1 MKVSNIRSEKSGRAV
16 ANQYVIVDGTNTTFQ
31 SYETT
36 ICCIHHG
43 SAFMTLTNYWDYSV
57 TTSKYFYQFMKEN
70 LTDHK
75 PCKKDVMRWLELGY
89 IPSNENYLRT
99 DIKIYEDTREAF

>member
-1 MKVSNIRSEKSGRAV
+1 
-16 ANQYVIVDGTNTTFQ
+16 
-31 SYETT
+31 
-36 ICCIHHG
+36 
-43 SAFMTLTNYWDYSV
+43 
-57 TTSKYFYQFMKEN
+57 MKEN